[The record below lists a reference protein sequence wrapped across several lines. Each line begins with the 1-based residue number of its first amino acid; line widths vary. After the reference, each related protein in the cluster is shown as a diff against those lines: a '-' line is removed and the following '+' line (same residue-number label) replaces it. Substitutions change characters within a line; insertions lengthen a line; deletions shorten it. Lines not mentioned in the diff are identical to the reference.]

1 MPGEPKTPVALS
13 LSRASESVVRAEL
26 SVAPNS
32 ICPIHDPARPPAIP
46 ASKGCRCMKDGC
58 ATEGCVD
65 GAAAERAGAGC
76 EGVVDAFGVI
86 VRSIGRDPLS
96 S

>member
-1 MPGEPKTPVALS
+1 
-13 LSRASESVVRAEL
+13 
-26 SVAPNS
+26 
-32 ICPIHDPARPPAIP
+32 
-46 ASKGCRCMKDGC
+46 MKDGC
-58 ATEGCVD
+58 ATGEGCVD